1 MYRLSPSGVTRLDD
15 GVAIQRGAPGWPAYL
30 TWLAA
35 GGIPQAMPPGPA
47 PELPNAVP
55 QSVTR
60 FRALAALHA
69 AGLLAQVEAVV
80 STLDP
85 LAQLAWDEA
94 ATYRRDS
101 PILLAVARQI
111 GLTGQQVDDLFRQAA
126 ALQL

>member
-1 MYRLSPSGVTRLDD
+1 MYRLSPAGVTRLAD
-15 GVAIQRGAPGWPAYL
+15 GLQIQRGDPAWLDYL
-30 TWLAA
+30 AWLAA
-35 GGIPQAMPPGPA
+35 GGVPQPAPPGPA
-47 PELPNAVP
+47 PEPQNPVP
-55 QSVTR
+55 ASVSR

-69 AGLLAQVEAVV
+69 AGLLDQVEAVV

-111 GLTGQQVDDLFRQAA
+111 GLTVQQVDDLFRQAA

>member
-1 MYRLSPSGVTRLDD
+1 MYRLHTAGVIRISDGMQITRRHSD
-15 GVAIQRGAPGWPAYL
+15 WPAYL
-30 TWLAA
+30 AWLAA
-35 GGIPQAMPPGPA
+35 GGIPQPAPPGPA
-47 PELPNAVP
+47 PEPQNPVP
-55 QSVTR
+55 ASVSR

-69 AGLLAQVEAVV
+69 AGLLDQVEAVV

-111 GLTGQQVDDLFRQAA
+111 GLTVQQVDDLFRQAA